1 MCLLTQHSKKA
12 TKSNW
17 AMHLTTKQKGLPF
30 FMLFVVIINCTNST
44 TIAYTSA
51 TINTLQQILQDYFR
65 CESAGR
71 QMNCSDEE
79 VINALYTARAL
90 YTTIAVLSSLFPIIA
105 LFFGIDIKELKRAC
119 KQINAMFHSK
129 CLCQQ
134 T

>member
-1 MCLLTQHSKKA
+1 
-12 TKSNW
+12 
-17 AMHLTTKQKGLPF
+17 MHLTAKQRGLPF
-30 FMLFVVIINCTNST
+30 FVLFVVIINCTNST

-79 VINALYTARAL
+79 VTNALYTARAL
-90 YTTIAVLSSLFPIIA
+90 YTTIAVLSSLFPIVA

-119 KQINAMFHSK
+119 KQINAMFHTSACVSK
-129 CLCQQ
+129 LRSDH
-134 T
+134 